1 VKTILF
7 TPWEEEQDEERPVPP
22 VEIVGGKGER
32 GSQDGNGLHW
42 PIPPVEIVGGKGHGL
57 YWLAANDF
65 PVPPTWVLSTA
76 AFDMVVQRTRLTEAL
91 AEVGQALA
99 GLADDWA
106 MAQQALEVLEPR
118 RAEVAEALRLA
129 TMPDRVGASLSD
141 LPLAPAQW
149 AVRSSA
155 TVEDNPQYSFA
166 GQFLSLLSVP
176 KGVALWDAIRRVW
189 ASNFGRGALLY
200 CAQNK
205 APLPQ
210 MAVILQPM
218 APITVRDRSGVAF
231 SHSPV
236 ETWPGVLI
244 QAALGT
250 GQVVVGGYGGDIYS
264 VQGEQVQVQPMPP
277 AEIRITGPE
286 GYTIPQ
292 PPPAGLALTEAEARE
307 LARLVLAVAERW
319 NGPVNVEFVWRVDEQ
334 PTLVQVRSAR

>member
-1 VKTILF
+1 VTTILF
-7 TPWEEEQDEERPVPP
+7 IPWEEEENEERA
-22 VEIVGGKGER
+22 
-32 GSQDGNGLHW
+32 
-42 PIPPVEIVGGKGHGL
+42 IPPVEIVGGKGHGL

-65 PVPPTWVLSTA
+65 PVPPTWVLSTV
-76 AFDMVVQRTRLTEAL
+76 AFDMVVQRSGLTETI
-91 AEVGQALA
+91 AEIGQVLA
-99 GLADDWA
+99 GLTDDWA
-106 MAQQALEVLEPR
+106 MAQQVLQSVEPQR
-118 RAEVAEALRLA
+118 VKVADMLRQA

-155 TVEDNPQYSFA
+155 TVEDNPRYSFA
-166 GQFLSLLSVP
+166 GQFFSLLSVP
-176 KGVALWDAIRRVW
+176 KGIAFWDAIRQVW

-210 MAVILQPM
+210 MAVIFQPM
-218 APITVRDRSGVAF
+218 APITAQDRSGVAF

-236 ETWPGVLI
+236 EALPGVLI

-264 VQGEQVQVQPMPP
+264 VQGEQVRIQPMPP

-286 GYTIPQ
+286 GYTMSQ

-307 LARLVLAVAERW
+307 LAGLVLAVADRW
-319 NGPVNVEFVWRVDEQ
+319 NGPVNVEFVWRAGE
-334 PTLVQVRSAR
+334 PPMLVQVRSAK